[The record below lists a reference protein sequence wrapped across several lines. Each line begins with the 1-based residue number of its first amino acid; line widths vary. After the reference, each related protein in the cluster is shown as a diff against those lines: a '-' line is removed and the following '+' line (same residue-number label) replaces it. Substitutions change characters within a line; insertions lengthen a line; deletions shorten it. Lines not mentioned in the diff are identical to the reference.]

1 MKRRDFLSVL
11 GAAATWPAVAG
22 AQQGERMRRLGFLLS
37 QPFDNEEA
45 TQRFGA
51 MRDGL
56 QKLGWTEGRNLVIE
70 ARYASG
76 SADRMQAFAAELVK
90 AEPDVLFA
98 SATSSLAALQKATQT
113 IPIVFAQVTDP
124 VGAGFVKSLARPG
137 GNITGF
143 TQHDF
148 SIGVKWLE
156 LLKELS
162 AKTDRVA
169 VIYDPQNPATAG
181 YLSAIKAAEQQFRV
195 RLSDHPVRDT
205 AEIEHSIGTIARAPN
220 SGLVILPGPV
230 PSINRDALIALA
242 NKFLLPAVYP
252 FRYWTVAGGLAFYGI
267 DNIELHR
274 QAASYLD
281 RIFKGEKPGDLPIQN
296 ATTFQL
302 VLNMKTA
309 KLLGIN
315 PPNSL
320 LARTDE
326 VIE

>member
-1 MKRRDFLSVL
+1 MRRREFIIG
-11 GAAATWPAVAG
+11 GAAAAWPLVAK

-45 TQRFGA
+45 KQRLGA

-98 SATSSLAALQKATQT
+98 SATSSLAALHKATQT

-181 YLSAIKAAEQQFRV
+181 YLSAIKAAEQQIQV
-195 RLSDHPVRDT
+195 RLSEHPVRDT
-205 AEIEHSIGTIARAPN
+205 AEIEHAIGTVANSTEQWSRHTARTGAVDPSCYAYCVGEQAFA
-220 SGLVILPGPV
+220 SGRLSISLLDGCGGISIL
-230 PSINRDALIALA
+230 R
-242 NKFLLPAVYP
+242 
-252 FRYWTVAGGLAFYGI
+252 
-267 DNIELHR
+267 HR
-274 QAASYLD
+274 QHRAAQAG
-281 RIFKGEKPGDLPIQN
+281 R
-296 ATTFQL
+296 
-302 VLNMKTA
+302 
-309 KLLGIN
+309 LLSR
-315 PPNSL
+315 PHL
-320 LARTDE
+320 
-326 VIE
+326 